1 MTKTTETVFQKYQI
15 RKTKK
20 QKSAFIDYVK
30 TIADENGYTC
40 EIQKGLLG
48 ARNIVI
54 GSPEKAKVLY
64 TAHYDTCA
72 VLPFPNFITPKNFPL
87 YLLYQIGILIP
98 LFALLLLLTP
108 ILLIPILLP
117 LMFLSIDSIV
127 ISWVGGFLIEA
138 LLIGFCV
145 LLIAGPANRHTAND
159 NTSGVTTLLDIMTE
173 MPEELRGNAAFV
185 FFDLEE
191 SGLIGSMSFA
201 NKYKKAVKN
210 KPLINFDCVSDG
222 DYILFAV
229 KKTASRYAP
238 LLNDAFRK
246 DERVSVVD
254 VCSKGV
260 FYPSDQANFKN
271 GIGVAALK
279 RTKKGLLYMNRIHT
293 PRDTVYREE
302 NIRFLTEGAIRL
314 TENLTKE

>member
-30 TIADENGYTC
+30 TVADENGYTC
-40 EIQKGLLG
+40 EIQKGALG

-54 GSPEKAKVLY
+54 GSPEKAKVIY

-72 VLPFPNFITPKNFPL
+72 VLPFPNFITPKNFL
-87 YLLYQIGILIP
+87 IYLLYQIVILIP
-98 LFALLLLLTP
+98 LFAFISLFPLLSQLLVLP
-108 ILLIPILLP
+108 LPFDPALSSFISLLIY
-117 LMFLSIDSIV
+117 
-127 ISWVGGFLIEA
+127 EA
-138 LLIGFCV
+138 GLIGFCV

-173 MPEELRGNAAFV
+173 MPEELRGHAAFV

-191 SGLIGSMSFA
+191 VGLFGSMSFA
-201 NKYKKAVKN
+201 KKYKHAVKN

-229 KKTASRYAP
+229 KKTASHYMP
-238 LLNDAFRK
+238 LLTEVFPK
-246 DERVSVVD
+246 DSRVCAVD
-254 VCSKGV
+254 ICAKGV
-260 FYPSDQANFKN
+260 FYPSDQANFKD
-271 GIGVAALK
+271 GIGVASLK
-279 RTKKGLLYMNRIHT
+279 QTKNGLLYMNRIHT

-314 TENLTKE
+314 TENLAK

>member
-30 TIADENGYTC
+30 TIADENGYPC

-72 VLPFPNFITPKNFPL
+72 VLPFPNFITPKNFL
-87 YLLYQIGILIP
+87 IYLLYQIGILIP
-98 LFALLLLLTP
+98 LFAL
-108 ILLIPILLP
+108 IGIFSFLIQLLP
-117 LMFLSIDSIV
+117 LLLPIDPILTLSISLFV
-127 ISWVGGFLIEA
+127 YEA
-138 LLIGFCV
+138 LLIGFCI

-191 SGLIGSMSFA
+191 SGLLGSASFA
-201 NKYKKAVKN
+201 KKYKNAVKN
-210 KPLINFDCVSDG
+210 KPLVNFDCVSDG

-229 KKTASRYAP
+229 KKNASRYVP

-246 DERVSVVD
+246 DDRVSAVD
-254 VCSKGV
+254 VCAKGV

-279 RTKKGLLYMNRIHT
+279 RTKRGLLYMNRIHT

-314 TENLTKE
+314 TENLAK

>member
-1 MTKTTETVFQKYQI
+1 MTKTTETVFQKYQV

-20 QKSAFIDYVK
+20 QKSAFIGYVK
-30 TIADENGYTC
+30 TVAEENGYTC
-40 EIQKGLLG
+40 EIQKGALG
-48 ARNIVI
+48 ARNIVV
-54 GSPEKAKVLY
+54 GSPEKAKVIY

-72 VLPFPNFITPKNFPL
+72 VLPFPNFITPKNFLL

-98 LFALLLLLTP
+98 LFAFIGVFSFLSQ
-108 ILLIPILLP
+108 LLISLLP
-117 LMFLSIDSIV
+117 LDPALSSF
-127 ISWVGGFLIEA
+127 ISLLIYEVG
-138 LLIGFCV
+138 LIGFCV
-145 LLIAGPANRHTAND
+145 LLIAGPANRYTAND
-159 NTSGVTTLLDIMTE
+159 NTSGITTLLDIMTE
-173 MPEELRGNAAFV
+173 MPEELRGKAAFV

-191 SGLIGSMSFA
+191 SGLFGSMSFA

-229 KKTASRYAP
+229 RKTASRYAS
-238 LLNDAFRK
+238 LLNEAFPK
-246 DERVSVVD
+246 DSRVSEVD
-254 VCSKGV
+254 ICSKGV
-260 FYPSDQANFKN
+260 FYPSDQVNFKD
-271 GIGVAALK
+271 GIGVASLK

-314 TENLTKE
+314 TQMLAK